1 MADYKKIENYISNI
15 ATIWHNAGM
24 EASNYVGCMLYVM
37 GLKKMVEENAC
48 MNPEYMSSIV
58 ALTKVLYHPTSPSD
72 IDIIRNASRVLEETY
87 HAKEG
92 LFTDVLSTYR
102 SEEESW
108 KKAFL
113 DIVAATA
120 QIEIDEDGYAP
131 YVQQILYYASKDG
144 RDKAEKISSNA
155 VADLLSIGA
164 DIKDGDTVLDGA
176 IGYGYSAM
184 KCIHGKKDI
193 KLYGVDLNTDA
204 LQVSSLY
211 MILCGVDCEMMQ
223 EDCTAMGMGGFANKV
238 VMDIPFGMRPRAE
251 LAGYQL
257 HRANKWMDSDTCKEM
272 EALFI
277 AAGIDYME
285 DGGRLVVIVPQR
297 FMFGQS
303 KALSNFRKN
312 LIKEGLLKAVVAL
325 PPVYNSTMINTA
337 MLVIEAGN
345 KDVLFV
351 DGSMLVTRERRN
363 DAFITDENKAQLH
376 DILENRKVVEGI
388 SFTVPNAEVME
399 VGDWSITRYSDAEEK
414 IELRPISEI
423 NEDLDRCYKRLE
435 ELSVQ
440 SKNIKLFA

>member
-15 ATIWHNAGM
+15 ASIWHIAGM
-24 EASNYVGCMLYVM
+24 NASDYVGCMLYVM

-48 MNPEYMSSIV
+48 TNPEYMSSIV

-72 IDIIRNASRVLEETY
+72 IDILRNASRVLEETY
-87 HAKEG
+87 HAKDG
-92 LFTDVLSTYR
+92 LFTDILSTYR
-102 SEEESW
+102 CEEDSW

-113 DIVAATA
+113 DIVAVTA
-120 QIEIDEDGYAP
+120 QIEIEED
-131 YVQQILYYASKDG
+131 
-144 RDKAEKISSNA
+144 DKAEKISSNA
-155 VADLLSIGA
+155 VADLLSIAA

-176 IGYGYSAM
+176 IGYGYSVM
-184 KCIHGKKDI
+184 KCIQGKKNI
-193 KLYGVDLNTDA
+193 KLYGVDLNIDA
-204 LQVSSLY
+204 LQVSTLY
-211 MILCGVDCEMMQ
+211 MILCGVDCEMML
-223 EDCTAMGMGGFANKV
+223 EDSTAMGMGGFANKV

-251 LAGYQL
+251 LTGYQL
-257 HRANKWMDSDTCKEM
+257 HRANIWMDSDTCKEM

-312 LIKEGLLKAVVAL
+312 LIKEGLLKAVVSL
-325 PPVYNSTMINTA
+325 PPVYNSTMVDTS

-363 DAFITDENKAQLH
+363 DAFITEENKVQLH
-376 DILENRKVVEGI
+376 DILENRKVIEGI
-388 SFTVPNAEVME
+388 SFTVPNSEVME
-399 VGDWSITRYSDAEEK
+399 VGDWSISRYIDAEEK

-423 NEDLDRCYKRLE
+423 NGDLDRCYKRLE

-440 SKNIKLFA
+440 SKNIKLFS